1 MTRQMIEIT
10 FGNAMSQA
18 RQIDDCADDMMRV
31 ANRSMNSIKGD
42 ISAAWQGSSASN
54 YLSKMDMTAAN
65 IRTTANKLYQIA
77 ETIRTVARIFRDT
90 EIRALEIAQQR
101 TY

>member
-10 FGNAMSQA
+10 FGNAMAQA
-18 RQIDDCADDMMRV
+18 RTIEDCADDMMRI
-31 ANRSMNSIKGD
+31 ANRNMNSIKGD
-42 ISAAWQGSSASN
+42 ISAAWQGTSASS

-65 IRTTANKLYQIA
+65 IRTTANKLYHIA
-77 ETIRTVARIFRDT
+77 STIRSVARIFRNT
-90 EIRALEIAQQR
+90 ELRALEIAEQR